1 MTLPMTD
8 KTVSLAQPDLPAGS
22 TSVTPAPTRALTAP
36 EFQRLAEVPPAAEW
50 FANIDNP
57 NTRRAYRNDLQE
69 FMGFVGISAPAEFR
83 LVTRAHVLAWRQD
96 LERRELAGST
106 LRRKLAALSSLFGY
120 LCEKNA
126 VSTNPVDGVKRPKV
140 ESYEGKTPALGDV
153 QARQLLKLPAGEGL
167 QQLRDR
173 ALLSVLFH
181 HGLRR
186 EEVCLL
192 AVSSIHQRRGV
203 PHLRVHGKGGKIRH
217 IPLHPGT
224 HELLLDYLEASAHA
238 HDKDGPLFRPIRNNR
253 TGIINRPLSADG
265 IYKIMRGYSTEL
277 GVPSGPHVARATAA
291 TNALDNGADIAK
303 VQEWLG
309 HADISTTRMYDR
321 RKSRPEDSP
330 TFKVSY

>member
-1 MTLPMTD
+1 MTNNLETH
-8 KTVSLAQPDLPAGS
+8 DLVP
-22 TSVTPAPTRALTAP
+22 TPASSNTLTAP
-36 EFQRLAEVPPAAEW
+36 EFHQLAQVPPATEW

-69 FMGFVGISAPAEFR
+69 FIAFVGIRRPEDFR
-83 LVTRAHVLAWRQD
+83 LVTRAHILAWRGD
-96 LERRELAGST
+96 LERRQLAGST
-106 LRRKLAALSSLFGY
+106 LRRKLAALSSLFEY
-120 LCEKNA
+120 LCEQNA
-126 VSTNPVDGVKRPKV
+126 VATNPVDGVKRPKV
-140 ESYEGKTPALGDV
+140 ETNEGKTPALGDA
-153 QARQLLKLPAGEGL
+153 QTRYLLKLPVGNGL

-173 ALLSVLFH
+173 ALLSILFH

-186 EEVCLL
+186 EEVSSLK
-192 AVSSIHQRRGV
+192 VSSMQQRRGV

-217 IPLHPGT
+217 IPLHPGS
-224 HELLLDYLEASAHA
+224 HELLLDYLEASGHP
-238 HDKDGPLFRPIRNNR
+238 HDKEGALFRPIRNNR
-253 TGIINRPLSADG
+253 TGIVDRPLSPDG
-265 IYKIMRGYSTEL
+265 VYKIMRGYSTEL
-277 GVPSGPHVARATAA
+277 GIPSGPHVARATAA

>member
-1 MTLPMTD
+1 MSTPKDLVPTAASSRTLTA
-8 KTVSLAQPDLPAGS
+8 SEFHQLAQ
-22 TSVTPAPTRALTAP
+22 
-36 EFQRLAEVPPAAEW
+36 VPPAAEW

-69 FMGFVGISAPAEFR
+69 FMTFVGITQPEEFR
-83 LVTRAHVLAWRQD
+83 LVSRAHVLAWRQD

-106 LRRKLAALSSLFGY
+106 LRRKLAALSSLFDY
-120 LCEKNA
+120 LCEQNA
-126 VSTNPVDGVKRPKV
+126 VATNPVDGVKRPKV
-140 ESYEGKTPALGDV
+140 ETNEGKTPALGDA
-153 QARQLLKLPAGEGL
+153 QTRQLLKQPAGEGL

-173 ALLSVLFH
+173 AILSVLFH

-186 EEVCLL
+186 EELCSLT
-192 AVSSIHQRRGV
+192 VSSIHHRRGV
-203 PHLRVHGKGGKIRH
+203 PTLRVHGKGGKVRN

-224 HELLLDYLEASAHA
+224 HELLLDYLEASRHV
-238 HDKDGPLFRPIRNNR
+238 HDKEGALFRPTRNNR
-253 TGIINRPLSADG
+253 TGATDRSLSPDG
-265 IYKIMRGYSTEL
+265 VYKIMRGYSTKL
-277 GVPSGPHVARATAA
+277 GVPSSPHVARATAA